1 MRGAGGTQL
10 ELPIGEPEELGLR
23 LRRAGLAPTIEVVLH
38 RNRRTMV
45 SLVRSRLRIHQGY
58 RWAPDEVLEAIV
70 RWTRPRI
77 PAVERRSVTRL
88 LLSFP
93 VHDFVAPASPEP
105 RRRPEPPEPGDE
117 ARLERLEALHGDLN
131 RRWFGGGLAPIPVR
145 LSGRMRRKLGH
156 YEPADQG
163 EPAIVLSRRHLRR
176 DGWRAAADTLLH
188 EMVHQWQDE
197 TGRPIDHGPV
207 FRAKAREVGI
217 EPRAVTRRR
226 PPVRPPLDWAS

>member
-1 MRGAGGTQL
+1 MTAPEQL
-10 ELPIGEPEELGLR
+10 TLPLEQPEELETRLR
-23 LRRAGLAPTIEVVLH
+23 LVGLAPAIEVVLH

-45 SLVRSRLRIHQGY
+45 TLAQSRLRIHRGY
-58 RWAPDEVLEAIV
+58 RWAPEEVLRAIV
-70 RWTRPRI
+70 RWTRPRL
-77 PAVERRSVTRL
+77 PEPERRAAVRL

-93 VHDFVAPASPEP
+93 VHDFVAPPPRP
-105 RRRPEPPEPGDE
+105 RRRVPEVAEPGDD
-117 ARLERLEALHGDLN
+117 ARLERLEAIHQELN
-131 RRWFGGGLAPIPVR
+131 HRWFAGSLARIALR

-163 EPAIVLSRRHLRR
+163 EPAIVISRRHLRR

-197 TGRPIDHGPV
+197 TGRPIDHGPD
-207 FRAKAREVGI
+207 FRQKAMEVGI

-226 PPVRPPLDWAS
+226 PLRPLDLAS